1 LKEPDGE
8 KVKLSVCV
16 VGELALEVDGQPSDR
31 IASRRARSL
40 LGWLAVHP
48 GLHPRGRVAG
58 VFWPDV
64 LEESARSSLR
74 TTLAT
79 LRRELG
85 KSAAHVVTASRE
97 SVGIEPRADVRIDLQ
112 AFEQLVSRGELE
124 QAAALCRGDLLADL
138 DDDWVNEP
146 REHHRH
152 RLLGVLAE
160 LAEDAERAGDLDAA
174 LDRTREQVTLDPLSE
189 EAQRELVRR
198 LAAAGDR
205 AGALAAYQV
214 YSLRLQRELGIAPSA
229 ECREL
234 VERVRSGETGQDQP
248 VNGAGAAVSRTELAA
263 SEASPAPATPVPE
276 VRYARN
282 GSVYLAYQS
291 FGEGDLEFVFVP
303 GLVSNLESAWDYPPY
318 RQFMDRLA
326 SSARVTVYDKRGM
339 GLSDPLDKAAGFDQ
353 HLDDLAVVMEAAE
366 VTHPVVMGCCDGA
379 AVAALFAG
387 HHPGAVDSLV
397 LYGAF
402 PKLVRGPDYPE
413 GVTQA
418 GLEVALE
425 GISQGWGAGASAA
438 IFAADY
444 FEDEEFCRWWGRY
457 ERAAASPGL
466 VISALRL
473 DGELDIRDV
482 LSAIHVPTLL
492 IHRTRDPAAPVKAA
506 RLMAERIPDARLVE
520 FPGTL
525 HWPWMGD
532 TDLVI
537 DEIEEFLIGRQKAV
551 EHDRA
556 LATVL
561 VTDIVGASEMAA
573 EFGERRWRRLLE
585 DHDATAGREIQAH
598 QGMLIR
604 RTGDGLLATFDRP
617 ATAIRCAQSLAESLS
632 HQGIEI
638 RAGLHTGE
646 IKLIGQ
652 DVGGMAVHIAAGVSS
667 LAGAGQ
673 TLASRTVRDLVVGSG
688 IAFEDAGAAQL
699 RDVPGEWELLAVK
712 G

>member
-1 LKEPDGE
+1 MLNVSVLGQLSLEADGRP
-8 KVKLSVCV
+8 L
-16 VGELALEVDGQPSDR
+16 DQ
-31 IASRRARSL
+31 IASHRARSL
-40 LGWLAVHP
+40 LGWLAIHP
-48 GLHPRGRVAG
+48 GLHPRSRVAG

-79 LRRELG
+79 LKRELG
-85 KSAAHVVTASRE
+85 KSAAGMVTASRE
-97 SVGIEPRADVRIDLQ
+97 RVGIEPGPEAWIDLQ
-112 AFEQLVSRGELE
+112 AFEQLVSRGELD

-146 REHHRH
+146 REHHRQ
-152 RLLGVLAE
+152 RLLGVLGQ
-160 LAEDAERAGDLDAA
+160 LAEEAERSGDLDEA
-174 LDRTREQVTLDPLSE
+174 LHRTREQVTLDHLSE
-189 EAQRELVRR
+189 EAQRQLVRR

-205 AGALAAYQV
+205 AGALAAYQA
-214 YSLRLQRELGIAPSA
+214 YSVRLRRELGIAPSA
-229 ECREL
+229 GCRDL
-234 VERVRSGETGQDQP
+234 VERVRSGEAGQYPP
-248 VNGAGAAVSRTELAA
+248 VNGSGSIVSKTELPQSEVA
-263 SEASPAPATPVPE
+263 SASPARTVPE
-276 VRYARN
+276 MRYARN
-282 GSVYLAYQS
+282 GSVHLAYQS

-303 GLVSNLESAWDYPPY
+303 GLISNLESAWDYPPY
-318 RQFMDRLA
+318 RQFMERLA

-339 GLSDPLDKAAGFDQ
+339 GLSDPLDRAAGFDQ
-353 HLDDLAVVMEAAE
+353 HLEDLAVVMDAAK

-402 PKLVRGPDYPE
+402 PKLIRGPDYPV
-413 GVTQA
+413 GVTQD
-418 GLEVALE
+418 GFEVALE
-425 GISQGWGAGASAA
+425 ALSQGWGAGASVA
-438 IFAADY
+438 IFATDY
-444 FEDEEFCRWWGRY
+444 LEDEEFCRWWGRY
-457 ERAAASPGL
+457 ERASASPGL

-482 LSAIHVPTLL
+482 LPAIHVPTLL
-492 IHRTRDPAAPVKAA
+492 IHRSRDPAAPVKAA

-520 FPGTL
+520 FPGSL
-525 HWPWMGD
+525 HFPWMGD
-532 TDLVI
+532 TDAVI

-561 VTDIVGASEMAA
+561 FTDIVGSSEMAA
-573 EFGERRWRRLLE
+573 ELGQRRWRRLLE
-585 DHDATAGREIQAH
+585 DHDATAGREIEAH
-598 QGMLIR
+598 QGILIR
-604 RTGDGLLATFDRP
+604 STGDGLLATFDRP
-617 ATAIRCAQSLAESLS
+617 ATAIRCAQSLGESLS

-646 IKLIGQ
+646 IKLIGE

-667 LAGAGQ
+667 LADAGQ

-688 IAFEDAGAAQL
+688 IEFEEAGAVQL

-712 G
+712 R